1 MEFPSRKHPRLKG
14 YDYAQNGAYY
24 ITICVKG
31 RHCLLGWM
39 DDARNMCPS
48 GYGEIAKRVI
58 LGIEEHYRFVRVVNY
73 VVMPNHVH
81 LLIQKEIPPQIVL
94 QESDDTGKK
103 SASIETIVKAFKRLT
118 TKEIGYS
125 IWQTSFFEH
134 VIRNT
139 ADIQR
144 VSDYIDA
151 NPRRWRTDKS

>member
-1 MEFPSRKHPRLKG
+1 
-14 YDYAQNGAYY
+14 
-24 ITICVKG
+24 
-31 RHCLLGWM
+31 
-39 DDARNMCPS
+39 
-48 GYGEIAKRVI
+48 
-58 LGIEEHYRFVRVVNY
+58 
-73 VVMPNHVH
+73 
-81 LLIQKEIPPQIVL
+81 VL